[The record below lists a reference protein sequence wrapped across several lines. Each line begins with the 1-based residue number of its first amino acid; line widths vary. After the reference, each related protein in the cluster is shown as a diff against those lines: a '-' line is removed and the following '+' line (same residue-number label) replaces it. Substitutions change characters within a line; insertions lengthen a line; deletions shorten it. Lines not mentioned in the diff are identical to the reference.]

1 MKHEKNKSLSK
12 WTVTMMEETGE
23 NKKRKKGIAEYGQ
36 DGTAEMSST
45 CVIGCIY
52 NYQLATSIK
61 YRP

>member
-1 MKHEKNKSLSK
+1 MKRIRVYPSGQLLWWKKQEKI
-12 WTVTMMEETGE
+12 
-23 NKKRKKGIAEYGQ
+23 RKGKEGTAEYGQ